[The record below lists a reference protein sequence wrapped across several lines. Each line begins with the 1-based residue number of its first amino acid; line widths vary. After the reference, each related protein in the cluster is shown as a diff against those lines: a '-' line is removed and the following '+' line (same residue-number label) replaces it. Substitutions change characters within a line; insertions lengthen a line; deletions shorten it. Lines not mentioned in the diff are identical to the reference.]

1 MFAGLAVKVRLS
13 MLLFVFGLGIE
24 AITFPSS
31 SVMTLTCPGR
41 WPAVV
46 LPLTIQYWKVYPALG
61 VAVNT
66 KFVPLG
72 YAYVPAAGFVVPPIE
87 GSIITMAVSLVGVA
101 GVGSG
106 AGVGSVIG
114 AKTAW

>member
-24 AITFPSS
+24 AITLPSS

-61 VAVNT
+61 VAV
-66 KFVPLG
+66 KSAVVPLG
-72 YAYVPAAGFVVPPIE
+72 YAYAPAAGFEVR
-87 GSIITMAVSLVGVA
+87 LVGAVERDA
-101 GVGSG
+101 TIAVDESPCRAPGTLPM
-106 AGVGSVIG
+106 SVIG
-114 AKTAW
+114 AKT